1 MAECYCLRLPDSI
14 IADVYSKK
22 TKQFQSP
29 KVFFQKR
36 FSSSDHLI
44 VITRN
49 INIYFDYIVAKIWRA
64 KNDIETVVFS

>member
-1 MAECYCLRLPDSI
+1 MAESYCLRLPDSI

-22 TKQFQSP
+22 QSSFNRQ
-29 KVFFQKR
+29 KFFFQKR

-49 INIYFDYIVAKIWRA
+49 INIYFDCIVARIWRA